1 MSPLTAAVLGLF
13 GGYHVTKTKNKV
25 KNVSKIKMLA
35 INKYHDDQITF
46 TVNQQ
51 SAIVILKRINL
62 SFEF

>member
-1 MSPLTAAVLGLF
+1 MSPLTAAVFGLF
-13 GGYHVTKTKNKV
+13 GGYHVRKTKNKV
-25 KNVSKIKMLA
+25 KNVSKIKMLT